1 MRTKREYRTKDERNA
16 TQAGENSMRQ
26 KTAFAAIVDRG
37 TLKDAAGLGVVLI
50 LIAAAQVL
58 SVSFG

>member
-1 MRTKREYRTKDERNA
+1 
-16 TQAGENSMRQ
+16 MRQ
-26 KTAFAAIVDRG
+26 KGPFAAIADLG

-58 SVSFG
+58 SISVGP